1 MVLDVEG
8 VIIDLTLEK
17 LIGKRSTYK
26 SIFIDTL
33 VV

>member
-1 MVLDVEG
+1 MVLDIEG
-8 VIIDLTLEK
+8 AIIDLTLEK
-17 LIGKRSTYK
+17 LIGKWSAYK